1 MFFMMNRFVVIASRT
16 FVDFENVK
24 PADENPVEYN
34 MESIGAFQ
42 LDPLAPMR
50 NETSIRYSLVESRV
64 TLEDSLIQLF
74 TEPKSFSLL
83 NLDPVTKINQPFGFN
98 YDSMFNLCFE
108 LGQRVSIEKRV
119 VLSIPS
125 LFGEVG
131 GLYDFLS
138 ALNLFVIGGI
148 QAKLFQFN

>member
-1 MFFMMNRFVVIASRT
+1 M
-16 FVDFENVK
+16 DFENVK
-24 PADENPVEYN
+24 PAGENPVEYN
-34 MESIGAFQ
+34 IESIGSFQ
-42 LDPLAPMR
+42 LDPLTPMR

-64 TLEDSLIQLF
+64 TLEDNLIQLF
-74 TEPKSFSLL
+74 TEPKTFSLL
-83 NLDPVTKINQPFGFN
+83 NLDPVTKLIQPYGINEH
-98 YDSMFNLCFE
+98 SMFNMYFE
-108 LGQRVSIEKRV
+108 LGQKISVEKRV

-138 ALNLFVIGGI
+138 ALNLFVIGGM